1 MHPISVCGSS
11 TGQAI
16 PTYDAFGVENG
27 LTVNSS
33 FEEVR
38 DVVCGSAFAAST
50 AMSRA
55 SVADIEAVKQWTRR
69 AETLLFDPDGRY
81 AATLVANQAIDFKKQ
96 DGVTEIEESL
106 HAGLIEQRLN
116 DLLLEDEQRG
126 NVVVDRSAAIVCAV
140 QNFSHFLDLSR
151 KVLRNIEVGVPVVV
165 LSRSTTG
172 QHVYRWASAL
182 CEALAEVDGDEAT
195 RQRVLSLVNYA
206 NCDIEVQKRLFLEV
220 FKDASPVYLTGSRPA
235 AVAVKAL
242 APRSFASCGGPNTM
256 ILAADAALEVGA
268 FVAAARDS
276 AFIEN
281 SGQCTA
287 LRHVVAPGAHL
298 LQPTDLERRL
308 LGPPKGG
315 TDDPIPAMAGIDALE
330 AGKFSALLTDAHTFS
345 AVRASV
351 PGYASL
357 ADELRGEGY
366 SIVGDAEAAAGVPLL
381 AARDAKDRVA
391 WRVSARAS
399 PEPDWTLKE
408 HWRSVVLDVTSPPS
422 RAALMDDANVANLA
436 AWILHAQPI
445 AVVVNKDAVSDPEAL
460 SFARRLWER
469 TACVVFGIG
478 DAASPAR
485 TAQARPQDGEIFG
498 EVPPRHSLDAHTA
511 GVVCVPSSTPSYSSG
526 YSDDYLKGLNS
537 DQTVF
542 DHAPPSVRAVVA
554 ACDSPS
560 TRGFCLEIARYLADA
575 AVGPRRG
582 VPDAQRDLLWGLQRP
597 PLGANG
603 ATWLRISASDTFES
617 AAPAIVAFVATNA
630 ASQLRISVHP
640 ANTDAIEKLSTAIGP
655 ALLDD
660 AFVTRRTDADF
671 ALEVQSSD
679 PWNVI
684 RAADFDC
691 GARYGPKGQYS
702 LAGHFIARLF
712 PVGHVKSECD
722 ASTRSQL
729 RQKIALLQ
737 VLSQTILPFAIC
749 SCRPRSGSRRSSEA
763 VRDGPLGL
771 FVVVHCACK
780 HNLRVPNW
788 RRAELSCASHGPKA
802 SEPIPETRIEQSGQV
817 CVPTG
822 RDPQQSRAG
831 GHCE

>member
-1 MHPISVCGSS
+1 M
-11 TGQAI
+11 TAQAI
-16 PTYDAFGVENG
+16 PTYDAFGLENG
-27 LTVNSS
+27 LTANSS

-38 DVVCGSAFAAST
+38 DIVCGSAFAASK
-50 AMSRA
+50 AMSSA
-55 SVADIEAVKQWTRR
+55 SVADIEAVKEWTRR
-69 AETLLFDPDGRY
+69 AEALLFDPDGRY

-106 HAGLIEQRLN
+106 QAALIEQRMN
-116 DLLLEDEQRG
+116 DQLLEDERRG
-126 NVVVDRSAAIVCAV
+126 FVVVDRSVAIVCAV

-172 QHVYRWASAL
+172 QHVYRWARAL
-182 CEALAEVDGDEAT
+182 SDALAEVDGDAAT
-195 RQRVLSLVNYA
+195 RQRALSLVNYA
-206 NCDIEVQKRLFLEV
+206 NCDLEVQKRLFIEV
-220 FKDASPVYLTGSRPA
+220 FKDESPVYLTGSRHA
-235 AVAVKAL
+235 AVAVKSL
-242 APRSFASCGGPNTM
+242 AARSFASCGGPNTM
-256 ILAADAALEVGA
+256 ILVADAALEVGA

-298 LQPTDLERRL
+298 LEPTDLERRL
-308 LGPPKGG
+308 LGPPKGAA
-315 TDDPIPAMAGIDALE
+315 DDPIPAMAGVDALE
-330 AGKFSALLTDAHTFS
+330 AGQFAALLTDAHTLS
-345 AVRASV
+345 AMRASV
-351 PGYASL
+351 SGYASL
-357 ADELRGEGY
+357 ADELRAEGY

-399 PEPDWTLKE
+399 PEPEWTLKE

-422 RAALMDDANVANLA
+422 RAALMDEANVVKLA

-445 AVVVNKDAVSDPEAL
+445 SVVVNKDAASDPEAL

-478 DAASPAR
+478 DAALPAR

-511 GVVCVPSSTPSYSSG
+511 GVVCVPSSTPSYASG

-537 DQTVF
+537 NQETF
-542 DHAPPSVRAVVA
+542 NHAPPAVRAVVE

-560 TRGFCLEIARYLADA
+560 TRGYCLEIARYLADA
-575 AVGPRRG
+575 AVGPRSG
-582 VPDAQRDLLWGLQRP
+582 VPNAHRDVLWGLQRP
-597 PLGANG
+597 PLGAHG
-603 ATWLRISASDTFES
+603 ATWLRLSASDAFEA

-640 ANTDAIEKLSTAIGP
+640 ANVDAIRKLSTAIGP

-671 ALEVQSSD
+671 ATDVQGAT

-702 LAGHFIARLF
+702 LAGHFVARLF
-712 PVGHVKSECD
+712 PVGHVKSE
-722 ASTRSQL
+722 SKYSRRPQYVTP
-729 RQKIALLQ
+729 KLL
-737 VLSQTILPFAIC
+737 V
-749 SCRPRSGSRRSSEA
+749 CRYAARRSS
-763 VRDGPLGL
+763 
-771 FVVVHCACK
+771 
-780 HNLRVPNW
+780 
-788 RRAELSCASHGPKA
+788 LSRHFHVL
-802 SEPIPETRIEQSGQV
+802 SEVAQG
-817 CVPTG
+817 G
-822 RDPQQSRAG
+822 RQ
-831 GHCE
+831 